1 MKKIILVLYAGFI
14 LSGCSV
20 FNPYKSEFQCPDTY
34 KGKCV
39 STTHAY
45 KESIENSDNSLENL
59 SPKLSGDLEYNYR
72 TGLYNKLA
80 SLINKPTTP
89 IVLPPKVMR
98 TLILSYTGSANE
110 LYSYRY
116 VYFFAT
122 EPKWIISTTKEIE

>member
-1 MKKIILVLYAGFI
+1 MLKAGNIIIDEANIGGI
-14 LSGCSV
+14 TPDV
-20 FNPYKSEFQCPDTY
+20 FTF

-39 STTHAY
+39 SATNAY
-45 KESIENSDNSLENL
+45 KESVENSDNTSLENL
-59 SPKLSGDLEYNYR
+59 SPELSADLEYNYR
-72 TGLYNKLA
+72 TSLYNKLA

-122 EPKWIISTTKEIE
+122 EPEWIISTTEEVE